1 MLVYQRVFIVVSGI
15 LLRDLS
21 GAGLFG
27 VGCEER
33 PWPRS
38 VAWGMAQIPR
48 ERSVCSV
55 LCWFQKADIV
65 PAICDWLMQ
74 SSTYSTPMYLLRGA
88 TGHSPVWTPQAVWN
102 LEDLIVHQDGHPL
115 DRMGPQRDTSIPFG
129 DYHHHFPRDRD
140 IRYIGK
146 DHNDH
151 KPCSISSSCVCSSKH
166 MVSSCLI
173 GLDC

>member
-55 LCWFQKADIV
+55 LCWFQKAHIV

-88 TGHSPVWTPQAVWN
+88 TGHSPVWTPFPMKALGTVPGFLDQAVWN

-115 DRMGPQRDTSIPFG
+115 DRMGPQPAEGHINPIWWLPSPFSK
-129 DYHHHFPRDRD
+129 RS
-140 IRYIGK
+140 RYPIYWDGSQWSQALF
-146 DHNDH
+146 D
-151 KPCSISSSCVCSSKH
+151 
-166 MVSSCLI
+166 
-173 GLDC
+173 